1 MNMFVRT
8 YCNMCDS
15 HRAKLK
21 SAKYIRQIGELEMC
35 HMQVLGKYAL
45 KGVYFCWMN
54 RQGKDFP
61 AQDATVS
68 SLDHSW
74 PV

>member
-8 YCNMCDS
+8 YCNMYVI

-21 SAKYIRQIGELEMC
+21 SAKYIRHIGKLEMC
-35 HMQVLGKYAL
+35 HMLVLGKYAL

-54 RQGKDFP
+54 RQGKYFQ
-61 AQDATVS
+61 AQDATVW